1 MSRGDHASS
10 RVGSPMGSFER
21 GFAPSTRRRLART
34 VAIGAAVIEL
44 IAPLRAE
51 AQARAAGAGEDDG
64 PTGSGIP
71 AGASGAV
78 LTPATPPPA
87 APAPP
92 SVTPPSLT
100 HFEHAPYPKEA
111 LDLGLETTVV
121 LILDID
127 ANGHVTKAVPATPEG
142 HGFDEAAVAAALQF
156 QFDPAKRGGNPV
168 ASRIRYK
175 YNFTLEK
182 TQAPPPAPAIAEN
195 LGGRVLAA
203 GTNAPLA
210 GATVTARA
218 PDGTTFTATTAANGQ
233 WGFKGLAPG
242 MVHITVTLL
251 GYASDQT
258 DEAIEPGK
266 ATEIVFH
273 LFIEVGEEVTVKGAR
288 PPREVTRRTVTMEE
302 INRIPGTSG
311 DAIRSL
317 ENLPGVARPPG
328 LAGLLIVRGSAPQ
341 DTQIFVDGTAIP
353 IIYHFGGL
361 SSVVPT
367 EMLDK
372 IDFFPGNFSAEY
384 GRAMGGVVDVGLRS
398 PKDDGKFHGFA
409 QVDLIDM
416 RLFAE
421 GPLLHVKSIP
431 FLDGWNFMVA
441 GRRSWVDVWAKPV
454 LESLAASVTAAPVYY
469 DYQAMIEK
477 KWKDSSF
484 RVTLFGDDDRLAL
497 LVTSISSTDP
507 SLAGGISDHMG
518 FWRIQGRY
526 ETRLSDTTTLKVTPA
541 YGVDFIDV
549 SLGTNYLHLTEQEL
563 TLRGELSQR
572 IVKGVTA
579 NFGLD
584 LLYEPYTVSAQFPP
598 MSAAGEPPPGPFL
611 SRPPVT
617 TNSSQTLNRPGF
629 YTEIETVPWR
639 GGRIVPGVRVDYSS
653 NSGQW
658 DVAPRLTVRQDLTSG
673 FPLTTLKGGVGV
685 FFQPPQPQETDAVF
699 GQTGLKDNRA
709 IMYDVGVEQDM
720 TRNINVS
727 VEGYYKDLDQLVVPG
742 FENEGTGRVFGVETL
757 LRYKPDKHFFGWL
770 SYTLSRSTRTEPP
783 DYVERLF
790 EYDQTHILT
799 VLGSYKFGRG
809 WEFGAR
815 FRLVSGNLYTP
826 MSYGFYDEAIGAQL
840 GATANPPYGA
850 RLPLFHQL
858 DMRVD
863 KTWTFRAWKLG
874 AYLDAQNV
882 YNHENVEGTGY
893 NYNFTKT
900 NYISGLPF
908 LPSFGLRAEF

>member
-1 MSRGDHASS
+1 
-10 RVGSPMGSFER
+10 MGSFER
-21 GFAPSTRRRLART
+21 GFAASARRSLARAA
-34 VAIGAAVIEL
+34 AIGAVAGSVS
-44 IAPLRAE
+44 APLDAF
-51 AQARAAGAGEDDG
+51 AQTRPTTDDEG
-64 PTGSGIP
+64 PSVNGLP

-78 LTPATPPPA
+78 LTPPTLPVAAPPP
-87 APAPP
+87 PTIAPP
-92 SVTPPSLT
+92 VLA
-100 HFEHAPYPKEA
+100 HFEHAEYPKEA
-111 LDLGLETTVV
+111 LEQGIEATVI
-121 LILDID
+121 LILEID
-127 ANGHVTKAVPATPEG
+127 ASGHVTKAVPTPPQG
-142 HGFDEAAVAAALQF
+142 RGFDEAAVAAALQF
-156 QFDPAKRGGNPV
+156 QFEPAKRGGNPV
-168 ASRIRYK
+168 ASRIRYP
-175 YNFTLEK
+175 YHFTIEK
-182 TQAPPPAPAIAEN
+182 AVGPPPAPKLVEN
-195 LGGRVLAA
+195 LLGRVLAA
-203 GTNAPLA
+203 EAKGPLP

-218 PDGTTFTATTAANGQ
+218 PDGTVYSTTTQVDGK
-233 WGFKGLAPG
+233 WGFEGLAPG
-242 MVHITVTLL
+242 VYHITVTLL
-251 GYASDQT
+251 GYAGDQT
-258 DEAIEPGK
+258 DEAVEPGK
-266 ATEIVFH
+266 ATEIVFR

-317 ENLPGVARPPG
+317 ENLPGVGRPPG
-328 LAGLLIVRGSAPQ
+328 LAGILIVRGSAPQ

-372 IDFFPGNFSAEY
+372 IDFYPGNFSTEY

-409 QVDLIDM
+409 QVDLVDV

-421 GPLLHVKSIP
+421 GPLLRSKSIP
-431 FLDGWNFMVA
+431 FFDGWNFMVA
-441 GRRSWVDVWAKPV
+441 GRRSWIDVWAKPV

-484 RVTLFGDDDRLAL
+484 RVTFFGDDDRLAL

-518 FWRIQGRY
+518 FWRVQARY
-526 ETRLSDTTTLKVTPA
+526 ETRFSDTTTLKVTPA
-541 YGVDFIDV
+541 YGVDIVDV
-549 SLGTNYLHLTEQEL
+549 NLGTNYLHLNTQEL
-563 TLRGELSQR
+563 TVRSELSQK

-579 NFGLD
+579 NFGID

-598 MSAAGEPPPGPFL
+598 QPAPGQPPPGPFL

-617 TNSSQTLNRPGF
+617 TNSSQTLSRPGF

-639 GGRIVPGVRVDYSS
+639 GGRIVPGVRLDYSS
-653 NSGQW
+653 NSGAW
-658 DVAPRLTVRQDLTSG
+658 DLAPRLTVRQELTSG
-673 FPLTTLKGGVGV
+673 FPRTTLKGGVGV
-685 FFQPPQPQETDAVF
+685 FFQPPQPQDTDSVF
-699 GQTGLKDNRA
+699 GQPGLKDQRA
-709 IMYDVGVEQDM
+709 IMYDVGVEQDV
-720 TRNINVS
+720 TRNLEVS
-727 VEGYYKDLDQLVVPG
+727 LEGYYKALDQLVVAPTFG
-742 FENEGTGRVFGVETL
+742 NEGTGRVVGFETL

-770 SYTLSRSTRTEPP
+770 SYTLSRSTRTDPP

-790 EYDQTHILT
+790 QYDQTHILT
-799 VLGSYKFGRG
+799 VLGSYKLGHG

-826 MSYGFYDEAIGAQL
+826 MTYGFYDESTGAQL
-840 GATANPPYGA
+840 GATANPPYGQ

-863 KTWTFRAWKLG
+863 KTWTFKAWKLG

-882 YNHENVEGTGY
+882 YNRDNAEGTGY

-900 NYISGLPF
+900 SYINGLPF